1 MQTIASTL
9 KSRQASLILRQGG
22 KITIWPSLDFSL
34 GCVCPARKDERK
46 ASATEFNQD
55 EYWSGYKT
63 VSHITADTDQ
73 AAIDRYIARHHAGPL
88 EDDLRAALFD
98 ALEAEGRYDAA
109 IQLSESAAIA
119 GNPPM
124 GLSPVVISHNRKRR
138 GMKGITTRGKRLV
151 RSCATILED
160 THGRRQLTLLTL
172 TIPDDLNRDE
182 FTQVCRSWAELTRKF
197 WQQVGRLLERRGLP
211 KNYVFVNEIQE
222 KRFARTGRVGLHC
235 HGLYVGRL
243 KGKHW
248 AISHTEI
255 RELWERLLSNCIG
268 RAVIAPAATRV
279 ESIRK
284 SCKAELGKY
293 ISKGCT
299 IINAVIESGQGDLI
313 PSAWYGASR
322 ELKAEVKAGIQIQTD
337 GFSDW
342 IHRYRWALQQKGIL
356 YYKESTMKLRYTNDF
371 GQTWIEV
378 DKIAGIAGR
387 FTSTETLVQARKW
400 FTEGV
405 KFDFY
410 VTQCD
415 TQCKTV

>member
-9 KSRQASLILRQGG
+9 NSRQASLALRQGG

-34 GCVCPARKDERK
+34 GCVCPPRKDDRK
-46 ASATEFNQD
+46 ASATDIGRD
-55 EYWSGYKT
+55 EYWDGYKT
-63 VSHITADTDQ
+63 VSHLTVETNQ
-73 AAIDRYIARHHAGPL
+73 AAIDRYIERHHAGPL
-88 EDDLRAALFD
+88 DDDLRAALFD

-119 GNPPM
+119 GESPM
-124 GLSPVVISHNRKRR
+124 GLSPVVISHKRKRR
-138 GMKGITTRGKRLV
+138 GLNGITTRGKRLV

-160 THGRRQLTLLTL
+160 QHGRRQLTLLTL

-182 FTQVCRSWAELTRKF
+182 FTKVCREWANLTRQF
-197 WQQVGRLLERRGLP
+197 WQEVGRLLERRGLP
-211 KNYVFVNEIQE
+211 KDYVFVNEIQE
-222 KRFARTGRVGLHC
+222 KRFERTGRVGLHC
-235 HGLYVGRL
+235 HGLFAGRL

-248 AISHTEI
+248 AISHIEI

-268 RAVIAPAATRV
+268 REVIAPAATRV

-293 ISKGCT
+293 ISKGCK

-322 ELKAEVKAGIQIQTD
+322 DLKAEVKAGIEIQTD

-342 IHRYRWALQQKGIL
+342 IHKYRWSLMQKGIL
-356 YYKESTMKLRYTNDF
+356 YYKEAPMTLRYTTDN
-371 GQTWIEV
+371 GVTWKERKV
-378 DKIAGIAGR
+378 IAGIAGR
-387 FTSTETLVQARKW
+387 FTSTETLQQARKW
-400 FTEGV
+400 FTDGV

-410 VTQCD
+410 VAECN